1 MTIGRFTIALV
12 AGVAA
17 LAVAAPFAG
26 AGNDTNVD
34 DYWRDQ
40 AVPARPSDTILDE
53 HFPVSVPSNTI
64 VDDYFRDPPAPV
76 SVPSNTIVDDYF
88 RDQPAPASIPSN
100 TIVDDYFRD
109 QPTVVSSGT
118 GFDWADFGIGVA
130 AAVGGMLVLAGLGL
144 GLIAARQSRG
154 GRTRPTEAV

>member
-26 AGNDTNVD
+26 AGNDTMVD

-40 AVPARPSDTILDE
+40 ALAARASDTIVDDY
-53 HFPVSVPSNTI
+53 FRDQPAAVSMTSNTI
-64 VDDYFRDPPAPV
+64 VDDYFRDPPA
-76 SVPSNTIVDDYF
+76 
-88 RDQPAPASIPSN
+88 
-100 TIVDDYFRD
+100 
-109 QPTVVSSGT
+109 VVSSGT

-130 AAVGGMLVLAGLGL
+130 AAVGGMLVLSGLGL

-154 GRTRPTEAV
+154 GRTHPTEAV

>member
-26 AGNDTNVD
+26 AGNNTIVD
-34 DYWRDQ
+34 DYFRDQ
-40 AVPARPSDTILDE
+40 ALAARASDTIVDDY
-53 HFPVSVPSNTI
+53 FRDQPAAVSVPSNTI
-64 VDDYFRDPPAPV
+64 VDDYFRDP
-76 SVPSNTIVDDYF
+76 T
-88 RDQPAPASIPSN
+88 
-100 TIVDDYFRD
+100 
-109 QPTVVSSGT
+109 TVVSPGT

-154 GRTRPTEAV
+154 GRTHPTEAV

>member
-26 AGNDTNVD
+26 AGNDTIVD
-34 DYWRDQ
+34 DYWKDQ
-40 AVPARPSDTILDE
+40 ALAARASDTIVDDY
-53 HFPVSVPSNTI
+53 FRDQPAAVSMPSNAI

-88 RDQPAPASIPSN
+88 RI
-100 TIVDDYFRD
+100 DYS
-109 QPTVVSSGT
+109 VVSPGT

-154 GRTRPTEAV
+154 GRTHPTEAV

>member
-26 AGNDTNVD
+26 AGNDTIVD

-40 AVPARPSDTILDE
+40 ALAARASDTIVDDYFRDQPAAVLMPSNTIVDDY
-53 HFPVSVPSNTI
+53 FRDPPTPVLVPSNTI
-64 VDDYFRDPPAPV
+64 VDDYFRDPP
-76 SVPSNTIVDDYF
+76 
-88 RDQPAPASIPSN
+88 
-100 TIVDDYFRD
+100 
-109 QPTVVSSGT
+109 TVVSSGT
-118 GFDWADFGIGVA
+118 QFDWADFGIGVA

-144 GLIAARQSRG
+144 GLIAARQNRG
-154 GRTRPTEAV
+154 GRTHPNEAV